1 MLTGTGAPVIRT
13 NLNGDFTSTYNGS
26 TLTKTFFDSGSTVLF
41 FPDLSIARDT
51 ASGYYIPSAT
61 VGRTSTLA
69 ATSPA
74 SVSLGF
80 NIGNAATLNASGN
93 NAFNNLGIY
102 MTRQFDFGMPFF
114 YGRHVYYGISGRA
127 SAGGGTGPYVAYVS
141 S

>member
-1 MLTGTGAPVIRT
+1 VTIPV
-13 NLNGDFTSTYNGS
+13 DST
-26 TLTKTFFDSGSTVLF
+26 
-41 FPDLSIARDT
+41 
-51 ASGYYIPSAT
+51 SGYYIPTTT

-69 ATSPA
+69 RAIPT

-80 NIGNAATLNASGN
+80 NIANGATLNASGN

-114 YGRHVYYGISGRA
+114 YGRHVYYGISGKA
-127 SAGGGTGPYVAYVS
+127 STGGGTGPYVAYVS